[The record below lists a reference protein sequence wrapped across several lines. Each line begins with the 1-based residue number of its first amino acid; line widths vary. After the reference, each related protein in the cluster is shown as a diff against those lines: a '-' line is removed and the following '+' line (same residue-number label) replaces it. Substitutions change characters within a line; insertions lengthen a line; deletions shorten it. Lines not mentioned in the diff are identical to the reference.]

1 MKSLNESRIQ
11 ICMMMHVQAIKQVML
26 ISLVV
31 TSLILEMDLMEMFD
45 TLDEH
50 PTGAAG
56 QWKWNEPRG
65 VFSQSLKN
73 KLCDCN
79 LFVCLF
85 VCLLVSLAYTN

>member
-1 MKSLNESRIQ
+1 MEAGYRYDDARASN
-11 ICMMMHVQAIKQVML
+11 QAML
-26 ISLVV
+26 IYLVV

-45 TLDEH
+45 MLDER

-65 VFSQSLKN
+65 VFYQSLKTMR
-73 KLCDCN
+73 LQFIY

-85 VCLLVSLAYTN
+85 RWHTQIKRHE

>member
-1 MKSLNESRIQ
+1 
-11 ICMMMHVQAIKQVML
+11 MMMHMQAIKQAML
-26 ISLVV
+26 IYLVV

-65 VFSQSLKN
+65 VFFYATAI
-73 KLCDCN
+73 N
-79 LFVCLF
+79 LFVCLLF
-85 VCLLVSLAYTN
+85 SLAYTN

>member
-1 MKSLNESRIQ
+1 MEAGYRYDDARASN
-11 ICMMMHVQAIKQVML
+11 QARDEGMI
-26 ISLVV
+26 IYLVV

-56 QWKWNEPRG
+56 QWKWNKPRG
-65 VFSQSLKN
+65 VFFYATAIN
-73 KLCDCN
+73 
-79 LFVCLF
+79 LF